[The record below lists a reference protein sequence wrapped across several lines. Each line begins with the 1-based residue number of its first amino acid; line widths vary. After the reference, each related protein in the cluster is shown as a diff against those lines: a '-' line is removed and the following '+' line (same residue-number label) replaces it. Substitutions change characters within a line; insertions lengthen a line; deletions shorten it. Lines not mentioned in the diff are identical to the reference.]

1 MSAPSRPVSLRERK
15 KLRTRQAM
23 IDTALAKFTEQGFDA
38 TTVDELCEAVEVSKT
53 TFFRYFGCKEDVA
66 LAPTEDLWTEF
77 LADLEAREQDDR
89 PLLEVAQDAVLA
101 ALRRMPDEGWAE
113 RVLLSRR
120 LAAVTPS
127 MDAHGLQ
134 FCGRTTR
141 SAMEILHRRFGLP
154 DQADVRARL
163 ALDLLVAAFHCALEM
178 WLAREDSHTRDDLI
192 DCVGEAFAAIPE
204 ALTLSP
210 SEWRHS

>member
-77 LADLEAREQDDR
+77 LADLETREPDDR
-89 PLLEVAQDAVLA
+89 PLLEVAQDGLLA
-101 ALRRMPDEGWAE
+101 ALQRMPAEGWSE

-120 LAAVTPS
+120 LAAATPS

-141 SAMEILHRRFGLP
+141 SAMETLHRRFGLP

-163 ALDLLVAAFHCALEM
+163 VMDLLVAAFHCAMEM
-178 WLAREDSHTRDDLI
+178 WLAREDSHTRDDLV
-192 DCVGEAFAAIPE
+192 DCARRAFAAIPGV
-204 ALTLSP
+204 LTLSP
-210 SEWRHS
+210 GEWRS

>member
-66 LAPTEDLWTEF
+66 LAPTEDLWTAF
-77 LADLEAREQDDR
+77 LADLETRERDDR
-89 PLLEVAQDAVLA
+89 PLLEVLQDGVLA
-101 ALRRMPDEGWAE
+101 SLAQMPDEGWAE

-120 LAAVTPS
+120 LAAATPS

-134 FCGRTTR
+134 FCARTTR
-141 SAMEILHRRFGLP
+141 SAIEILHRRLGLP
-154 DQADVRARL
+154 DQADLRARL
-163 ALDLLVAAFHCALEM
+163 ALDLLVAAFHCALEA
-178 WLAREDSHTRDDLI
+178 WLARDGSHTRDDLVE
-192 DCVGEAFAAIPE
+192 CVRETFAAIPG

-210 SEWRHS
+210 RDW

>member
-53 TFFRYFGCKEDVA
+53 TFFRYFGCKEDVV

-77 LADLEAREQDDR
+77 LADLETREPDDR

-101 ALRRMPDEGWAE
+101 SLRRMPDDGWAE
-113 RVLLSRR
+113 RVRLSRS
-120 LAAVTPS
+120 LAAAKPS
-127 MDAHGLQ
+127 IDAHGLQ
-134 FCGRTTR
+134 FCARTTR
-141 SAMEILHRRFGLP
+141 SAMETLHRRFGLP

-163 ALDLLVAAFHCALEM
+163 VMDLLVAAFHRALEM
-178 WLAREDSHTRDDLI
+178 WLAREDSHTRDDLV
-192 DCVGEAFAAIPE
+192 DCARRAFAAIPG

-210 SEWRHS
+210 SEWHS